1 MKLATVLFILLI
13 AGTVPG
19 AEAKMYIVDDDG
31 FAQYDSINEAVFAA
45 GDGDTLYVKPGI
57 YKEHILLDKSLT
69 IMPLRGEEGS
79 IFLEYDGNPFGIKV
93 QADGCVIEGLT
104 ITNFTGP
111 GIYVNSDGNDI
122 RDNLFINDLH
132 AVFLNSSSQNTIEDN
147 LARRCL
153 CGIVLQNSAENT
165 IKNNQAVDGVY
176 NADRLISA
184 AILLHSSDNNTITSN
199 SAARWHR
206 GIVLHVQS
214 SSNLLEDNL
223 VSDGVYG
230 LWMNDSCED
239 NEIKRCRFAN
249 TTNAIELRVCTG
261 NLIRDNQLKDIDHG
275 IRILT
280 SPGNL
285 IINNQL
291 DDIDH
296 GIWISDSSANVLEEN
311 ALTDVVL
318 GLYVD
323 GDSENSFRNQIAESN
338 TMDGKPVLYYYD
350 RSGVRV
356 EGRECAQLTLA
367 YCDNFTVQENVI
379 TNDAL
384 FLYGSRDNL
393 IRNNDIS
400 NCYGMYI
407 HDSSHNIIEGN
418 LACKNR
424 FSGIFLVDSSSN
436 RIDENTVSQ
445 NNKNGISLSG
455 SNANQIRENV
465 IESNLDKGII
475 LISSNENDIVENVIV
490 NNSLGISIK
499 ESRAN
504 EVYHNNLIDNL
515 KQASDDG
522 SDNSWDRGPLTGGNH
537 WSDHIC
543 TGDPCYDRPREIG
556 EETADNYPFQSR
568 DGWSP
573 GRNIFEAAER
583 GGDHGE
589 EEV

>member
-1 MKLATVLFILLI
+1 LKLATVLFILLI
-13 AGTVPG
+13 AGTIPG

-31 FAQYDSINEAVFAA
+31 FYSSINEAVLAA

-69 IMPLRGEEGS
+69 IMPLRGEEGG
-79 IFLEYDGNPFGIKV
+79 IFLEYDGNPLGFGIGV

-111 GIYVNSDGNDI
+111 GIYVDSDGNYI

-132 AVFLNSSSQNTIEDN
+132 GVFLNSSSQNTIEDN

-165 IKNNQAVDGVY
+165 IKNNQAEDGVY
-176 NADRLISA
+176 NADRLMSA
-184 AILLHSSDNNTITSN
+184 AILLHSSDNNNITGN

-214 SSNLLEDNL
+214 NSNLLEDNF

-230 LWMNDSCED
+230 IWMNDSCED

-249 TTNAIELRVCTG
+249 TTNAIELRQSSRNSIC
-261 NLIRDNQLKDIDHG
+261 
-275 IRILT
+275 
-280 SPGNL
+280 
-285 IINNQL
+285 NNQL

-296 GIWISDSSANVLEEN
+296 GIWILDSSTNVLEEN
-311 ALTDVVL
+311 VLTGVVC
-318 GLYVD
+318 GLYVY
-323 GDSENSFRNQIAESN
+323 GDSEDSFQNQIAESN
-338 TMDGKPVLYYYD
+338 TMDGKPILYYYD

-379 TNDAL
+379 TNDVL

-393 IRNNDIS
+393 IQNNDIS
-400 NCYGMYI
+400 NCYGMHI
-407 HDSSHNIIEGN
+407 HASSHNTIEGN

-424 FSGIFLVDSSSN
+424 FSGIYLVDSSSN
-436 RIDENTVSQ
+436 QIDENTFSQ
-445 NNKNGISLSG
+445 NNINGILLFG
-455 SNANQIRENV
+455 SNANQIRDNV
-465 IESNLDKGII
+465 IESNLDTGIR
-475 LISSNENDIVENVIV
+475 LITSNENDIVKNVIV
-490 NNSLGISIK
+490 NNTFGISIK
-499 ESRAN
+499 ESSAN

-515 KQASDDG
+515 EQANDDG

-543 TGDPCYDRPREIG
+543 TGDPCYDRPRMIG
-556 EETADNYPFQSR
+556 EETTDNYPFQSR
-568 DGWSP
+568 DGWSL
-573 GRNIFEAAER
+573 GRNILEADDI

-589 EEV
+589 EEEV

>member
-1 MKLATVLFILLI
+1 LKLATALFILLI

-31 FAQYDSINEAVFAA
+31 FYSSINEAVLAA
-45 GDGDTLYVKPGI
+45 GDDDTLYVKPGI
-57 YKEHILLDKSLT
+57 YKEHIILDKSLT

-111 GIYVNSDGNDI
+111 AIYVDSDGNDI

-132 AVFLNSSSQNTIEDN
+132 GVFLNSSSQNTIEDN
-147 LARRCL
+147 LARHCL
-153 CGIVLQNSAENT
+153 CGIVLQNSAKNT
-165 IKNNQAVDGVY
+165 INNNQAEDGVY

-184 AILLHSSDNNTITSN
+184 GIMLHSSDNNTITGN

-214 SSNLLEDNL
+214 NSNILEDNL

-230 LWMNDSCED
+230 IWMNDSCED
-239 NEIKRCRFAN
+239 NEIKGCRFAN
-249 TTNAIELRVCTG
+249 TTKAIELRQSSR
-261 NLIRDNQLKDIDHG
+261 NSIY
-275 IRILT
+275 
-280 SPGNL
+280 
-285 IINNQL
+285 NNQL
-291 DDIDH
+291 NDVDN
-296 GIWISDSSANVLEEN
+296 GIWILDSSSANVLEKN
-311 ALTDVVL
+311 VLTDVMW
-318 GLYVD
+318 GLYVY
-323 GDSENSFRNQIAESN
+323 GDSEDSFQNQIAESN
-338 TMDGKPVLYYYD
+338 TMDGKPILYYYD
-350 RSGVRV
+350 RSGLWV
-356 EGRECAQLTLA
+356 EGLECAQLTLA

-393 IRNNDIS
+393 IQNNDIS

-407 HDSSHNIIEGN
+407 HDSSHNMIKGN
-418 LACKNR
+418 LACENR

-436 RIDENTVSQ
+436 QIDENTFSQ
-445 NNKNGISLSG
+445 NNRSGILLSG

-465 IESNLDKGII
+465 IESNQDTGVR
-475 LISSNENDIVENVIV
+475 LITSNENEIVENVIE
-490 NNSLGISIK
+490 NNSFGISIK

-515 KQASDDG
+515 EQASDDG
-522 SDNSWDRGPLTGGNH
+522 SNNSWDKGPLTGGNH

-543 TGDPCYDRPREIG
+543 TGDPCYDRPRMIG
-556 EETADNYPFQSR
+556 EETTDNYPFQSR
-568 DGWSP
+568 NGWP
-573 GRNIFEAAER
+573 LGRNILEADDI

>member
-1 MKLATVLFILLI
+1 MKLTTVLFILLI
-13 AGTVPG
+13 AGTG

-31 FAQYDSINEAVFAA
+31 FAQYDSINEAVLAA

-79 IFLEYDGNPFGIKV
+79 IFLEYDGNPFGFGIKV
-93 QADGCVIEGLT
+93 QADDCVIEGLT
-104 ITNFTGP
+104 ISNFTGP

-132 AVFLNSSSQNTIEDN
+132 GVLLNSSSQNTIEDN

-153 CGIVLQNSAENT
+153 CGIALQNSAGNT
-165 IKNNQAVDGVY
+165 IKNNQAEDGVY

-184 AILLHSSDNNTITSN
+184 GILLYSSDNNTITGN

-214 SSNLLEDNL
+214 NSNLLEDNL

-249 TTNAIELRVCTG
+249 ITNAIELRQSFR
-261 NLIRDNQLKDIDHG
+261 NSIR
-275 IRILT
+275 
-280 SPGNL
+280 
-285 IINNQL
+285 NNQL

-311 ALTDVVL
+311 VLTDVVW
-318 GLYVD
+318 GLYVY
-323 GDSENSFRNQIAESN
+323 GDSEDSFQNQIAESN
-338 TMDGKPVLYYYD
+338 TMDGKPILYYYD

-356 EGRECAQLTLA
+356 EGRECAQITLA
-367 YCDNFTVQENVI
+367 YCDNFTVQKNVI

-407 HDSSHNIIEGN
+407 HDSSHNMIEGN

-436 RIDENTVSQ
+436 RIAENTFGQ
-445 NNKNGISLSG
+445 NNKNGILLSG

-475 LISSNENDIVENVIV
+475 LIGSNENEIVENIIV

-504 EVYHNNLIDNL
+504 ELYHNNLIDNL
-515 KQASDDG
+515 EQASDDG
-522 SDNSWDRGPLTGGNH
+522 SNNSWDRGPLTGGNH

-543 TGDPCYDRPREIG
+543 TGDPCYDRPRMIG
-556 EETADNYPFQSR
+556 DETADNYPFQSR
-568 DGWSP
+568 DGWSLGP
-573 GRNIFEAAER
+573 KHI
-583 GGDHGE
+583 
-589 EEV
+589 